1 MEAIELIE
9 MKDED
14 LVFVKEIYDYYI
26 LHSTAIFYLHPLTL
40 DELRTN
46 ISIGDSRYRS
56 FIIQYKGC
64 PCGFCYISKFKPKEA
79 FDITVEITIYLKPDW
94 GGKGIGYKAMELF
107 EPQIWKAGFHNIV
120 ALVTGGN
127 TASIKLFEKCGYNRC
142 AHIEEVALKFNRL
155 LDLDIYQ
162 KRIEK

>member
-1 MEAIELIE
+1 METIQLIE
-9 MKDED
+9 MKEED

-46 ISIGDSRYRS
+46 ISIGDDRYKS
-56 FIIQYKGC
+56 FIIQYKDC

-79 FDITVEITIYLKPDW
+79 FDITVEVTIYLKPDW
-94 GGKGIGYKAMELF
+94 GGKGIGYKAMTLF
-107 EPQIWKAGFHNIV
+107 EPKIWQAGFHNIV
-120 ALVTGGN
+120 ALITGGN